1 MTEASIILLLCIP
14 VERAWASVTGHF
26 YLGSHWNLLGI
37 SICLRMM
44 LNLFKNKVY
53 TWNSAS
59 EANVIFYI
67 LFLIF

>member
-26 YLGSHWNLLGI
+26 SLGSLVLLAI
-37 SICLRMM
+37 SFCLRMM

-59 EANVIFYI
+59 EANAIFYG